1 MQEIIRR
8 EETIRGK
15 KEQVR
20 RKPNGNRYKRIHHI
34 PYLEGAACGRWLDRR
49 QHTANSYEEEQIVFR
64 GEVWY
69 ADLGAHPAT
78 SIQEGCRPVLVVSN
92 NANNSNARTL
102 TVIPLTARLKKLSL
116 VTHVLVKPTKACPLE
131 YDSMALTEQITIID
145 KFMLREKI
153 GRLDCRI
160 MQQVDRALCVQ
171 LGLRMPDSPKGGGAA

>member
-1 MQEIIRR
+1 MGRKNRARR
-8 EETIRGK
+8 R
-15 KEQVR
+15 
-20 RKPNGNRYKRIHHI
+20 PNGKRYKRIHHI

-49 QHTANSYEEEQIVFR
+49 QHKTNSYEEEQIVFR

-69 ADLGAHPAT
+69 ADLGAHPDT

-116 VTHVLVKPTKACPLE
+116 VTHVMVKPTKACPLE

-153 GRLDCRI
+153 GQLDGGTMKQI
-160 MQQVDRALCVQ
+160 DRAIRVQ
-171 LGLRMPDSPKGGGAA
+171 LSLLPSDYPRGGGAA

>member
-1 MQEIIRR
+1 M
-8 EETIRGK
+8 
-15 KEQVR
+15 
-20 RKPNGNRYKRIHHI
+20 
-34 PYLEGAACGRWLDRR
+34 
-49 QHTANSYEEEQIVFR
+49 
-64 GEVWY
+64 
-69 ADLGAHPAT
+69 GAHPDT

>member
-1 MQEIIRR
+1 MGRKNR
-8 EETIRGK
+8 A
-15 KEQVR
+15 R
-20 RKPNGNRYKRIHHI
+20 RKPNGKRYKRIHRI
-34 PYLEGAACGRWLDRR
+34 PYLEGAACQRWLDRR
-49 QHTANSYEEEQIVFR
+49 QHKANSYEEEQIVFR

-69 ADLGAHPAT
+69 ADLGAHPDT

-145 KFMLREKI
+145 KSMLREKI
-153 GRLDCRI
+153 GRLDRRI

-171 LGLRMPDSPKGGGAA
+171 LALRMPDSPRGGGTA